1 MPGKDRDR
9 LNYLKQTPYLRRL
22 GQEAATQV
30 RISQIDF
37 ATMERISYQLLTY
50 ETTKGHR
57 GAIHVNGMVYDLCD
71 VVSTTCV
78 SMLDA
83 LRNWDQISS
92 RLETFALDPNTAN
105 ISSQALKNVNILA
118 PIPSPTTV
126 FCAGGNF
133 TDHLDE
139 MSRVLDVKPG
149 PNLKERGEP
158 PFFFLKNTTG
168 VCGPGSVT
176 KIDSPDIMV
185 DWELELVAIIGRVA
199 RHVSRDEA
207 MRYVAGFTVGN
218 DLSFRQNIQRKELQ
232 PGDAFKFDWFRQK
245 CFDGSC
251 PVGPWMMPT
260 NQVPNIEDLGMRLWV
275 DDELMQDTNTGNMIF
290 SVAEQVAELSHQL
303 TLHPGDMIM
312 TGTGA
317 GVGLGRGRFLKTG
330 NTVRCMIEGIG
341 EFSHYIG

>member
-1 MPGKDRDR
+1 
-9 LNYLKQTPYLRRL
+9 
-22 GQEAATQV
+22 
-30 RISQIDF
+30 
-37 ATMERISYQLLTY
+37 
-50 ETTKGHR
+50 
-57 GAIHVNGMVYDLCD
+57 
-71 VVSTTCV
+71 
-78 SMLDA
+78 
-83 LRNWDQISS
+83 
-92 RLETFALDPNTAN
+92 
-105 ISSQALKNVNILA
+105 
-118 PIPSPTTV
+118 
-126 FCAGGNF
+126 
-133 TDHLDE
+133 
-139 MSRVLDVKPG
+139 
-149 PNLKERGEP
+149 
-158 PFFFLKNTTG
+158 
-168 VCGPGSVT
+168 
-176 KIDSPDIMV
+176 MV

-207 MRYVAGFTVGN
+207 MRYVAGFTVE
-218 DLSFRQNIQRKELQ
+218 NIQRKELQ
-232 PGDAFKFDWFRQK
+232 PGDAFKSDWFRQK
-245 CFDGSC
+245 CFDGAC